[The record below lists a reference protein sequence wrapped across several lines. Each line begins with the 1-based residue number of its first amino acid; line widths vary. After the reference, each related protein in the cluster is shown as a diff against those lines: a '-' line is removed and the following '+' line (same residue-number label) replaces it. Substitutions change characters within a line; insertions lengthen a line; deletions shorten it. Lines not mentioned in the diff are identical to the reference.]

1 MNTVIQLVGLTKT
14 YVLGEVEVHALR
26 GVDLTIERGEF
37 LAVMGASGSG
47 KSTLMNMLGCLDR
60 PTSGR
65 YILEGEDVARL
76 DESELASI
84 RSRRIGFVFQNF
96 NLLSRTSALENVELP
111 LFYSAWTADAEG
123 RAAELVKLVGLGGRE
138 GSHPNQLSGGQQQR
152 VAIAR
157 ALVNRPS
164 ILLADEPTGNLDSTN
179 SAEIMEVLT
188 RLNREQ
194 GITVIVVTHDPDIA
208 AYTDRV
214 VTFRDGVIISDTR
227 KQKTEPIE
235 PVKAAASPSASQA
248 RAVQAVEMEA
258 ASLADEA
265 WTFASMSVMAA
276 GRAIRRNKLRAA
288 LTMLGIFI
296 GVAAVITMVAVG
308 DGAKS
313 SVEAQINSLGTN
325 LLIVLPGATTANGVH
340 AGLGSSSTLT
350 TGDADAIAR
359 LGGPVALVTYMDRQ
373 VAQVVSGNR
382 NWSTNIQGTTSNYF
396 AIRDWQPS
404 IGRIFTDS
412 EEKAGAAVCLLGQ
425 TVVNNLF
432 GEGQNPVGAT
442 IRVKNFP
449 MKVIGVL
456 AVKGQSS
463 YGQDQDDVVIVPFNT
478 AERKVLGV
486 SAPQSTPAPAA
497 VATASTTNCATC
509 VYSSV
514 PTTNSVYA
522 ASEASSPYGAGPK
535 ITGVINSMFVKASSS
550 DQVDAA
556 IAQITRTLHERHHIQ
571 PKQDNDFTVRN
582 LSEIAA
588 ASESAT
594 QVMTMLLLAVASISL
609 LVGGIGIMNIML
621 VSVTERTR
629 EIGIRMAIGARRV
642 HIMLQ
647 FLVEAMLLSATG
659 GVAGIVLGVLVSKLI
674 SALAEWPTLVSPVA
688 VAGGFIFSAAVGVF
702 FGYYPARKA
711 SLLHPIDAL
720 RYE

>member
-1 MNTVIQLVGLTKT
+1 MKRVIELVDLTKT
-14 YVLGEVEVHALR
+14 YALGDIEVNALR
-26 GVDLTIERGEF
+26 GVNLTIDRGEF
-37 LAVMGASGSG
+37 VAVMGASGSG

-65 YILEGEDVARL
+65 YILEGEDVAQL
-76 DESELASI
+76 NEWELATI
-84 RSRRIGFVFQNF
+84 RSRRVGFVFQNF
-96 NLLSRTSALENVELP
+96 NLLSRTSTLENVELP
-111 LFYSAWTADAEG
+111 LFYSAWTSDGES
-123 RAAELVKLVGLGGRE
+123 RAADMVKLVGLAGRE
-138 GSHPNQLSGGQQQR
+138 QSHPNQLSGGQQQR

-188 RLNREQ
+188 KLNREQ
-194 GITVIVVTHDPDIA
+194 GITVIVVTHDPDVA
-208 AYTDRV
+208 AYADRV

-227 KQKTEPIE
+227 KDGAG
-235 PVKAAASPSASQA
+235 VHGGAGVNAAAPETAD
-248 RAVQAVEMEA
+248 RA
-258 ASLADEA
+258 ASLVDEA
-265 WTFASMSVMAA
+265 WTFGSMAMVAA
-276 GRAIRRNKLRAA
+276 GRAIKRNKLRAA

-308 DGAKS
+308 DGARA

-325 LLIVLPGATTANGVH
+325 LVVVLPGATTANGAR
-340 AGLGSSSTLT
+340 AGLGSNSTLT
-350 TGDADAIAR
+350 VGDAQAIAHG
-359 LGGPVALVTYMDRQ
+359 GGPVALVSYMDRQ
-373 VAQVVSGNR
+373 VAQVVAGNR

-396 AIRDWQPS
+396 AIRDWPPS

-432 GEGQNPVGAT
+432 GEGQNPVGAK
-442 IRVKNFP
+442 IRVKNSP

-456 AVKGQSS
+456 SIKGQSS

-486 SAPQSTPAPAA
+486 SAPSAAVVAAVAAA
-497 VATASTTNCATC
+497 VATASATNPYA
-509 VYSSV
+509 SV
-514 PTTNSVYA
+514 PTTNSVY
-522 ASEASSPYGAGPK
+522 SSSTTTTSAFGSAPK
-535 ITGVINSMFVKASSS
+535 ITGVVNSMIIKASSS
-550 DQVDAA
+550 EQVDGAVT
-556 IAQITRTLHERHHIQ
+556 QITRLLHERHHIQ
-571 PKQDNDFTVRN
+571 PKQDDDFTVRN

-629 EIGIRMAIGARRV
+629 EIGIRMAIGARRI

-647 FLVEAMLLSATG
+647 FLVEAMLLSAMG
-659 GVAGIVLGVLVSKLI
+659 GLAGIILGILVSKLI
-674 SALAEWPTLVSPVA
+674 SALAQWPTLVSPTA